1 MTSKLPLCLLLSVF
15 SFMGSASAVTLSVG
29 NPSIT
34 GDVTDSGN
42 NGTFIDLNHPASATG
57 SLTSIRF
64 GWSRGDCHPAG
75 KVRVFSRAGDV
86 LAATS
91 EQAFDTPDISG
102 DDFTVTLSPPLPI
115 NQGDLIG
122 IYGSGSCGNPRVET
136 NPFAG
141 SYVYYAGDLL
151 AGSISDLPVV
161 SGGLAL
167 SGTGIVSQFR
177 AGVVP
182 AVGSAPGA
190 GGSHIKTSLQ
200 MIAPVI
206 GGDVSGV
213 LIFRLAGFPL
223 NGASLPISIPHNTAI
238 SFADVVAAMGQ
249 TGIGTLE
256 IVLDAD
262 SAIPVTVARVFDDQ
276 GAQGTTGL
284 GEEMI
289 LLGDSSSPLVVP
301 AGFTGYLSAPID
313 PVAFRFNIGVRTLDS
328 GAFVTY
334 TLKDSAG
341 NTRTS
346 VHASYDPN
354 FFNQFLASD
363 LFGIAPG
370 ANDIVEVSV
379 STGEAIVYGVTI
391 DQHTN
396 DPSAQFVHPVF
407 GVL

>member
-1 MTSKLPLCLLLSVF
+1 MTARTSLLLLASVF
-15 SFMGSASAVTLSVG
+15 FFVGAASAVTLSAG
-29 NPSIT
+29 NPSIS
-34 GDVTDSGN
+34 GDDADAGSP
-42 NGTFIDLNHPASATG
+42 GTFIDLNHPASARG

-64 GWSRGDCHPAG
+64 GWSRSDCAPAG
-75 KVRVFSRAGDV
+75 KVRIYVRAAGSV
-86 LAATS
+86 VRTS
-91 EQAFDTPDISG
+91 EQAINAPAISG
-102 DDFTVTLSPPLPI
+102 NDFTAILSPALPI

-122 IYGSGSCGNPRVET
+122 IYGDGSCGNPVFLS

-141 SYVYYAGDLL
+141 THLFYSGDLA
-151 AGSISDLPVV
+151 AGGISDIGIS

-167 SGTGIVSQFR
+167 SGTGIVTQFR
-177 AGVVP
+177 AGVIP
-182 AVGSAPGA
+182 AVGSADGA
-190 GGSHIKTSLQ
+190 GGSHIRTSLQ
-200 MIAPVI
+200 MIAPAI

-213 LIFRLAGFPL
+213 MIFRPAGPP
-223 NGASLPISIPHNTAI
+223 NGGASLPISIPHNTAI

-249 TGIGTLE
+249 TGIGTLD
-256 IVLDAD
+256 IFVDAD

-276 GAQGTTGL
+276 GANGTTGL

-289 LLGDSSSPLVVP
+289 PLGDASSPLVVP
-301 AGFTGYLSAPID
+301 AGFTGYLSTPID

-346 VHASYDPN
+346 VHASYEPN
-354 FFNQFLASD
+354 YFNQFLASD
-363 LFGIAPG
+363 LFGIVPG